1 MMQTPHAPAAAQ
13 QTAVNHL
20 LYTLQLADNA
30 LVLGHRLSEWTG
42 HGPVLEQ
49 DIAITNMA
57 LDHLGAARSLYQH
70 AANQFNALDRELK
83 GNLFKSPALNQR
95 LSTATPQPH
104 NVTEDDLAF
113 LRDAWDYRNLLLV
126 ELPNR
131 DWAYTIARSFFY
143 DSFNYLQQAAL
154 VNSADKALGAT
165 AEKSLK
171 EVTYHRRWSSEW
183 LIRLGDGTDESHER
197 IQKAVN
203 DYWAYTGEMF
213 VPAGVETEMIA
224 SNIAADVAA
233 LKTEWEAQVQAIFT
247 EAKLIVP
254 QDTWMQEGGKDA
266 RHTEHLGYLL
276 AEMQFMQR
284 AYPGMEW

>member
-1 MMQTPHAPAAAQ
+1 MTQMPLNATIS
-13 QTAVNHL
+13 TDVNHL

-49 DIAITNMA
+49 DIAITNIS

-70 AANQFNALDRELK
+70 AANQYNALEPAVK
-83 GNLFKSPALNQR
+83 NLLLKSPALQQR
-95 LSTATPQPH
+95 LQALG
-104 NVTEDDLAF
+104 NADITEDDLAF
-113 LRDAWDYRNLLLV
+113 LRDGWDYRNLLLV

-143 DSFNYLQQAAL
+143 DTFNYLQQAAL

-183 LIRLGDGTDESHER
+183 LIRLGDGTEESYER
-197 IQKAVN
+197 MQKAV
-203 DYWAYTGEMF
+203 DEYWPYTGEMF
-213 VPAGVETEMIA
+213 APSTIETPMIA
-224 SNIAADVAA
+224 GNIAPDISA
-233 LKTEWEAQVQAIFT
+233 LQQEWQQEITAIFK
-247 EAKLIVP
+247 EANLQLPKNN
-254 QDTWMQEGGKDA
+254 WMQEGGKEG
-266 RHTEHLGYLL
+266 RHTEHLGFML

>member
-1 MMQTPHAPAAAQ
+1 MSQLPLNAAN
-13 QTAVNHL
+13 TAEVNQL
-20 LYTLQLADNA
+20 QYTLQLADNA

-49 DIAITNMA
+49 DIAITNIS

-70 AANQFNALDRELK
+70 AANQFNALPEDQK
-83 GNLFKSPALNQR
+83 SQLFKSPALQQR
-95 LSTATPQPH
+95 LEVVSA
-104 NVTEDDLAF
+104 NGGVTEDDLAF
-113 LRDAWDYRNLLLV
+113 LRDAWDYRNLLLT

-154 VNSADKALGAT
+154 VNSADKALAAT

-183 LIRLGDGTDESHER
+183 LIRLGDGTEESHARMQE
-197 IQKAVN
+197 AAN

-213 VPAGVETEMIA
+213 APAPVETALIA
-224 SNIAADVAA
+224 SDITPDLAA
-233 LKTEWEAQVQAIFT
+233 LQPEWEAYVAEMFR
-247 EAKLIVP
+247 EASLELPKNN
-254 QDTWMQEGGKDA
+254 WMQEGGKEG

>member
-1 MMQTPHAPAAAQ
+1 MTQLPLNADSATETNQ
-13 QTAVNHL
+13 L

-30 LVLGHRLSEWTG
+30 MVLGHRLSEWTG

-49 DIAITNMA
+49 DIAITNIS

-70 AANQFNALDRELK
+70 AANQFHALHPELRQQ
-83 GNLFKSPALNQR
+83 LFKSPALQQR
-95 LSTATPQPH
+95 LQVLAGNEGS
-104 NVTEDDLAF
+104 VTEDDLAF
-113 LRDAWDYRNLLLV
+113 LRDVWDYRNVLLV

-143 DSFNYLQQAAL
+143 DTFNYLQQAAL

-183 LIRLGDGTDESHER
+183 LIRLGDGTEESHQR
-197 IQKAVN
+197 MQQAVN
-203 DYWAYTGEMF
+203 DYWPYTGEMF
-213 VPAGVETEMIA
+213 VPGAVEVPMTALAIA
-224 SNIAADVAA
+224 PDVAS
-233 LKTEWEAQVQAIFT
+233 LQQEWEAEVQGLMK
-247 EAKLIVP
+247 EASLQLPKNN
-254 QDTWMQEGGKDA
+254 WMQEGGKEG
-266 RHTEHLGYLL
+266 RHTEHLGYML

>member
-83 GNLFKSPALNQR
+83 NNLFKSPALNQR
-95 LSTATPQPH
+95 LSTTAPQAH
-104 NVTEDDLAF
+104 EVTEDDLAF

-233 LKTEWEAQVQAIFT
+233 LKTEWEAQVQAIFA
-247 EAKLIVP
+247 EAKLTVP
-254 QDTWMQEGGKDA
+254 QDTWMQEGGKDG